1 MDSLF
6 FSGLEPIVRT
16 VVIGLLGYVGIILLL
31 RASGKRT
38 LSKFNMFDFIVTV
51 AFGSVLAS
59 MMLSKSTSLAQGLA
73 AFGVLILGQYAFTFL
88 SSRSERFDKLIKA
101 EPRLLF
107 HHGRVIE
114 KALKDERIAR
124 SELDSALRDSSLGSM
139 GEVAAMV
146 LETDGTISVIP
157 YSKAGD
163 EASIPQAKE

>member
-1 MDSLF
+1 MLF
-6 FSGLEPIVRT
+6 GGWQPILHTLIVG
-16 VVIGLLGYVGIILLL
+16 VLGYVGIILLL

-73 AFGVLILGQYAFTFL
+73 AFGVLILGQYALTWM
-88 SSRSERFDKLIKA
+88 SSRFEKFDKLIKA

-107 HHGRVIE
+107 HHGQVIE
-114 KALKDERIAR
+114 KAMKDERVAR
-124 SELDSALRDSSLGSM
+124 SELDSALRDSSLGSI

-157 YSKAGD
+157 KSKAGD
-163 EASIPQAKE
+163 EASIPNAKE